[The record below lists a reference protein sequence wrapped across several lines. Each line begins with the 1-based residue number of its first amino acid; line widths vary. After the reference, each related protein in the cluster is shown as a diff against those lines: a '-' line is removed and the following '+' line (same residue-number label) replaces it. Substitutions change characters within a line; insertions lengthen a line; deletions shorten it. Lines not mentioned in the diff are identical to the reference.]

1 MGRKSIQG
9 GVNALGSNR
18 IQFDFEFDGVRYRP
32 TLKRSPTEANLK
44 RARKQLEEIKQRIA
58 AGTFVFAEEFPDYR
72 FIKNLAAP
80 QKRRTCGQVFDE
92 FLLACDSRVAKKD
105 LAFVTAQ
112 GYRKLL
118 AQIWRAEIGPK
129 IFDEIR
135 YSELAKIANSYQW
148 SKKTYNN
155 AISVIR
161 CAFDYGYKDHPEK
174 HNPASGLNC
183 LRITKKD
190 RPPVAPFTIQ
200 EAESLISRLHAD
212 WGEAI
217 GNYDEFRFFT
227 GLRPSEQI
235 ALLVTDYDARRGVL
249 SVTKAR
255 VLRRDKDRTKT
266 QEDRYVELCPRALEV
281 LRRHLA
287 LRDAYVAAGKI
298 RHEHLF
304 FLEDGRPISDPE
316 ITRWRWSESI
326 KAIGIRP
333 RGPYHARH
341 SSVTWQLMLGK
352 NLLWVAKQHG
362 HSVEVMLRMYAA
374 WLEGATESD
383 IHAIKQAMERRPAAR
398 ATIPDQ
404 CAAIAAVNAGPNRT
418 KLIVIRPLES
428 PEFCSTLAVG
438 NGEGSKPLNRD
449 EIKWRRGWQPHC
461 CRNHLFL
468 WRLFRSSFVAT
479 PIGTPTFFP
488 CKPVWV
494 LRAEPL
500 RRCA

>member
-1 MGRKSIQG
+1 MGRKSIHG
-9 GVNALGSNR
+9 GVIALGSDR

-44 RARKQLEEIKQRIA
+44 RARKQVQEIKQRID
-58 AGTFVFAEEFPDYR
+58 AGSFVFAEEFPNYR
-72 FIKNLAAP
+72 HIKSVAGP
-80 QKRRTCGQVFDE
+80 QKRRTCDQVFDE

-105 LAFVTAQ
+105 LAFVTAR
-112 GYRKLL
+112 GYTKLL
-118 AQIWRAEIGPK
+118 AQIWRPEIGPR

-135 YSELAKIANSYQW
+135 YSELAKIANAYQW

-155 AISVIR
+155 AISVVR
-161 CAFDYGYKDHPEK
+161 CAFDYGYRDHPEK

-183 LRITKKD
+183 LRMTKKD

-200 EAESLISRLHAD
+200 EAELLISRLHAD
-212 WGEAI
+212 WGQAI

-235 ALLVTDYDARRGVL
+235 ALLVTDYDARRAVL

-266 QEDRYVELCPRALEV
+266 LEDRDVELCPRALEV
-281 LRRHLA
+281 LSRHLA
-287 LRDAYVAAGKI
+287 LRDEYVAAGKI

-326 KAIGIRP
+326 KALSIRR

-374 WLEGATESD
+374 WLDGATESD
-383 IHAIKQAMERRPAAR
+383 IRAIKQAMEKRPSARTAFLDSHTAVSSINAAR
-398 ATIPDQ
+398 NHVTQ
-404 CAAIAAVNAGPNRT
+404 
-418 KLIVIRPLES
+418 IVIRPPMS
-428 PEFCSTLAVG
+428 PGFGSSLAVG
-438 NGEGSKPLNRD
+438 KVPSDSSLRNDSK
-449 EIKWRRGWQPHC
+449 IKWRRGWDSNP
-461 CRNHLFL
+461 
-468 WRLFRSSFVAT
+468 
-479 PIGTPTFFP
+479 
-488 CKPVWV
+488 
-494 LRAEPL
+494 RAGITRPSDFESAPL
-500 RRCA
+500 

>member
-1 MGRKSIQG
+1 MGRNSIQG
-9 GVNALGSNR
+9 GVSALGINR

-32 TLKRSPTEANLK
+32 TLKRNPTEANLK
-44 RARKQLEEIKQRIA
+44 RARKQLQEIKQRISA
-58 AGTFVFAEEFPDYR
+58 DTFVFAEEFPDYR
-72 FIKNLAAP
+72 FIKNVAAP

-118 AQIWRAEIGPK
+118 AQIWRPEIGPR

-135 YSELAKIANSYQW
+135 YSELAKIANAYQW

-174 HNPASGLNC
+174 HNPASGLTC

-190 RPPVAPFTIQ
+190 RPIVDPFTMQ
-200 EAESLISRLHAD
+200 EAESLIAKLHAD

-287 LRDAYVAAGKI
+287 LRDEYVAAGKI
-298 RHEHLF
+298 SHRHLF
-304 FLEDGRPISDPE
+304 FLEDGRPDQRPGDHPLALEREHKGARNSPARPLPCAAFLGDLAAHAGQESALGREAARTQRRGDAAHVCGVARGSDGSRYSRDQTGDGNKTRCACVARIAISDARP
-316 ITRWRWSESI
+316 
-326 KAIGIRP
+326 AISTVN
-333 RGPYHARH
+333 A
-341 SSVTWQLMLGK
+341 
-352 NLLWVAKQHG
+352 AKQ
-362 HSVEVMLRMYAA
+362 S
-374 WLEGATESD
+374 
-383 IHAIKQAMERRPAAR
+383 R
-398 ATIPDQ
+398 ATDRDPSPRIPG
-404 CAAIAAVNAGPNRT
+404 I
-418 KLIVIRPLES
+418 
-428 PEFCSTLAVG
+428 
-438 NGEGSKPLNRD
+438 
-449 EIKWRRGWQPHC
+449 WQ
-461 CRNHLFL
+461 
-468 WRLFRSSFVAT
+468 
-479 PIGTPTFFP
+479 
-488 CKPVWV
+488 
-494 LRAEPL
+494 
-500 RRCA
+500 